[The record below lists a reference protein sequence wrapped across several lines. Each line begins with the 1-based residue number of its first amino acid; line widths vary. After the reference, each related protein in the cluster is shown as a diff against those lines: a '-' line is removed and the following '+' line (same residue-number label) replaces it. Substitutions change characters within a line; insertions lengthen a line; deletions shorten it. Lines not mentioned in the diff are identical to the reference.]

1 MRTLT
6 AITLASA
13 VTLGG
18 CSSGLLSGEKVDYR
32 SGSRQT
38 TGLEVPPDLTQLARE
53 GRYQAPAPVVSATAA
68 AAAPAAAPATSSGVA
83 PVALGGIRMLRDGD
97 VRWLA
102 VPLPA
107 EQVWP
112 QLRQFWLDSG
122 FTLEVDDAAAGVLE
136 TNWAENRVKLP
147 QDGVRR
153 LLGGVLDGLFDSG
166 ERDRFRTR
174 LERTPTG
181 SEIYI
186 SHRGA
191 QQVVTG
197 AQRDEVRW
205 SLRPHDVQ
213 LEAEFL
219 SRLMLRLGSTAEQA
233 KAATTTAAAAAQAS
247 GPERARKVAG
257 ALTPSVEVD
266 EAFERTWR
274 RVGLALDRSGFTV
287 EDRNR
292 SEGVY
297 YVRYVDAQAPDERGF
312 FSRLFGAE
320 EARQAQRFRIA
331 LLGGTEATGK
341 RTVVAVQTAEGAPVT
356 APVGQRIAEVLL
368 RELR

>member
-6 AITLASA
+6 LITLASA
-13 VTLGG
+13 VSLAG
-18 CSSGLLSGEKVDYR
+18 CSSALLSGEKVDYR
-32 SGSRQT
+32 SGARQT

-68 AAAPAAAPATSSGVA
+68 ATAPVATPVPSGVA
-83 PVALGGIRMLRDGD
+83 PIAVGGVRLLREGD
-97 VRWLA
+97 TRWLA
-102 VPLPA
+102 VPMPP

-122 FTLEVDDAAAGVLE
+122 FTLEVDDSAAGILE

-153 LLGGVLDGLFDSG
+153 LLGGVLAGLFDSG
-166 ERDRFRTR
+166 ERDRFRAR
-174 LERTPTG
+174 LERTATG

-191 QQVVTG
+191 QQVLTG
-197 AQRDEVRW
+197 AQRDDVRW
-205 SLRPHDVQ
+205 SLRPSDAQ

-219 SRLMLRLGSTAEQA
+219 SRLMLRLGSSAEQA
-233 KAATTTAAAAAQAS
+233 KAATASTAAAAERNETA
-247 GPERARKVAG
+247 RARLLAG
-257 ALTPSVEVD
+257 APTPSVEVD
-266 EAFERTWR
+266 DAFERTWR

-292 SEGVY
+292 SDGVY
-297 YVRYVDAQAPDERGF
+297 FVRYVDAQAPDERGF

-341 RTVVAVQTAEGAPVT
+341 RTIVAVQTAEGAAVA
-356 APVGQRIAEVLL
+356 APVGQRIADVLL